1 MSALKYGRSFDVI
14 NIVKKGVVS
23 ITKVN
28 DVPIWQKINLTIEEA
43 SAYSGLG
50 DKKIRELVKDK
61 RCPFVLKNGNKY
73 LIKREKFEKWI
84 DQIEFV

>member
-1 MSALKYGRSFDVI
+1 M
-14 NIVKKGVVS
+14 
-23 ITKVN
+23 
-28 DVPIWQKINLTIEEA
+28 NLTIEEA